1 MQKNAIIIKFTKMDV
16 HPFSEA
22 TNHVNILHVAEKMMM
37 TIANPNQT
45 IGASID

>member
-22 TNHVNILHVAEKMMM
+22 TNHVNILHVADDDGNGSNEWPDSAQ
-37 TIANPNQT
+37 I
-45 IGASID
+45 